1 MIKSILA
8 GACAMFWVLVA
19 IGADNW
25 VEVGADPQGKY
36 YVSPSS
42 LQVDGETLRFRKKG
56 VYNFNMLE
64 TFGDKP
70 VSFRESVG
78 TIEIDCARRIHR
90 VVQMDIISPEGQVA
104 WTTGKMNR
112 MWEDIV
118 PGSLGEQTHAF
129 VCPGM
134 NKS

>member
-1 MIKSILA
+1 MWWKEILA
-8 GACAMFWVLVA
+8 IAGLAFCANAWSV
-19 IGADNW
+19 DNW

-36 YVSPSS
+36 YVDPTS

-64 TFGDKP
+64 TFGDKR

-90 VVQMDIISPEGQVA
+90 MVQMDIISPEGQVA

-118 PGSLGEQTHAF
+118 PSSLGEETHAF
-129 VCPGM
+129 VCRGM